1 MRRRTFILALSGM
14 AAATRL
20 HADAQ
25 QQVFDLFTRIAAA
38 LSDDNPMMFLESVDQ
53 DMPHFQDFQNDLLA
67 LTGQAQLSNSIE
79 AVSEEGDEAH
89 RTEALDWFLEIVGKS
104 ESRPVER
111 RRAVVNFRLER
122 RGKRWKIVSIDPLHF
137 FAPPQPK

>member
-1 MRRRTFILALSGM
+1 MRRRTFILALGG
-14 AAATRL
+14 AAGAARL
-20 HADAQ
+20 RADAQ
-25 QQVFDLFTRIAAA
+25 QQVFDLFTRIASA
-38 LSDDNPMMFLESVDQ
+38 LSEDDPTIFLESVDQ
-53 DMPHFQDFQNDLLA
+53 DMPHFQDFQNDLQA